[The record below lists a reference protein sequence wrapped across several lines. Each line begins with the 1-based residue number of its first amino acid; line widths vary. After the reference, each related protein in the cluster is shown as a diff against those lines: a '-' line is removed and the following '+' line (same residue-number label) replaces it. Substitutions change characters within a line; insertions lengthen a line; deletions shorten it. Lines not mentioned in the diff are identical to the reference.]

1 MSPYTQ
7 RALRAIVAA
16 AAIAALGMS
25 FVGTATAA
33 TPHNDATDT
42 ATDTAGSAQH
52 SATDAG
58 HARGKKSP
66 EAPALTDG
74 PPGIHNDLVNLEV
87 PKVKTSAYHTALPG
101 VPASHH
107 EDSDD
112 DDNDQDAFCPGG
124 DFNLNL
130 PDNVKYQ
137 HPCDAHGNS
146 YGKGDVQYPHS
157 LPSHLPV

>member
-33 TPHNDATDT
+33 TPQDDATDT
-42 ATDTAGSAQH
+42 ASGVQR

-74 PPGIHNDLVNLEV
+74 PPGIHNELVNLEV

-101 VPASHH
+101 VPASRH

-112 DDNDQDAFCPGG
+112 DSDNQDAFCPGG

-137 HPCDAHGNS
+137 HPCQAHDNS

-157 LPSHLPV
+157 LPSHLPL